1 MIAFARRAGDDYGIL
16 YANPATYSANQKST
30 AMQEISLLNSV
41 IGPVMRG
48 PSSSH
53 CAAPYMMA
61 KLVRE
66 LSCANGE
73 TLKSAVVRFDPRG
86 SFAPCYKAQS
96 SDENFAAGLARA
108 KLTDSDYREILG
120 RVEQGEGFHFSV
132 EVTELENNNH
142 PNRVDLE
149 LNVATPDGEE
159 RTDLYTGASV
169 GGGMYYID
177 SRNGER
183 LFMTGKTATVFVW
196 GSGAVAQAGELAKEL
211 AVGGNSLL
219 GVSVDPDHQRV
230 EIALQ
235 ALPHADILASIRN
248 RDGIVDVRFADASQ
262 YPVCATDDLFSESA
276 AVIAVADDQEGGSI
290 ADAALVLEAKRLGLS
305 RDATRALFRE
315 RCELMLR
322 VVAEGFD
329 AKPED
334 NVMRFLTLRARTVR
348 DANLPAGL
356 GGPVLQDAMAGA
368 LSAMERDSNRGL
380 VCAAPTAGSAGVV
393 PGTLYGL
400 IRHGIDLEGATDAL
414 QTMALIGA
422 VFAARGT
429 FAAEC
434 GGCSVETGASAAM
447 AAAGV
452 AQAYGGTPKQ
462 CFDAASMCLMN
473 TLGLVCDPVGG
484 DVEIPCHARNVAGVS
499 HAFSSA
505 MAVLAGFDAV
515 LAYDELVD
523 QTVKIGNMM
532 HPDLRCTARGGCAAT
547 KTALR
552 MVEAVS
558 QKP

>member
-1 MIAFARRAGDDYGIL
+1 
-16 YANPATYSANQKST
+16 
-30 AMQEISLLNSV
+30 MQEISLLNSV

-66 LSCANGE
+66 LSCSDGE
-73 TLKSAVVRFDPRG
+73 VLKNAVVRFDPNG
-86 SFAPCYKAQS
+86 SFAPVYKAQS
-96 SDENFAAGLARA
+96 SDENFAAGLAGA
-108 KLTDSDYREILG
+108 KLTDPDYRDILG
-120 RVEQGEGFHFSV
+120 RVERGEGFQFGV

-149 LNVATPDGEE
+149 LTVETADGTL
-159 RTDLYTGASV
+159 RTDLYAGASV

-177 SRNGER
+177 AMNGEPVF
-183 LFMTGKTATVFVW
+183 LTGKTATVFVW
-196 GSGAVAQAGELAKEL
+196 GDGAVLDADDIAQKLAI
-211 AVGGNSLL
+211 GTNTLL
-219 GVSVDPDHQRV
+219 GTSVDPTHQRV
-230 EIALQ
+230 EVSLQ
-235 ALPHADILASIRN
+235 SLPDATVLDAIR
-248 RDGIVDVRFADASQ
+248 RWDGVVAVRFGDASQ
-262 YPVCATDDLFSESA
+262 YPVCTGDDLFSTA
-276 AVIAVADDQEGGSI
+276 DGVIAVALQQPGGSL

-305 RDATRALFRE
+305 RAATRKLFRE

-334 NVMRFLTLRARTVR
+334 NVMRFLTLRARKVR
-348 DANLPAGL
+348 DANLPGGL

-400 IRHGIDLEGATDAL
+400 IRHGIDIDGATDAL
-414 QTMALIGA
+414 QVMAVIGA

-452 AQAYGGTPKQ
+452 AYAYGGDAKQ
-462 CFDAASMCLMN
+462 CFDAGSMCLMN

-515 LAYDELVD
+515 LQYDELVD
-523 QTVKIGNMM
+523 QTVKIGSMM

-547 KTALR
+547 KTAHR
-552 MVEAVS
+552 MVEAVT
-558 QKP
+558 QGM

>member
-1 MIAFARRAGDDYGIL
+1 
-16 YANPATYSANQKST
+16 
-30 AMQEISLLNSV
+30 MQEISLLNSV

-61 KLVRE
+61 KLARE
-66 LSCANGE
+66 LSCSNSE
-73 TLKSAVVRFDPRG
+73 VLKNAVVRFDPCG
-86 SFAPCYKAQS
+86 SFAPVYQAQS
-96 SDENFAAGLARA
+96 SDENFAAGLAGA
-108 KLTDSDYREILG
+108 QLTDTDYRDILP
-120 RVEQGEGFHFSV
+120 RVMRGEGFQFAI
-132 EVTELENNNH
+132 EICELENNNH

-149 LNVATPDGEE
+149 LTVETADGDV
-159 RTDLYTGASV
+159 RTDLYAGASV

-177 SRNGER
+177 AINGAPVF
-183 LFMTGKTATVFVW
+183 LTGKTATVFVW
-196 GSGAVAQAGELAKEL
+196 GAGAVADADAIAQEL
-211 AVGGNSLL
+211 AVGTNRLL
-219 GVSVDPDHQRV
+219 GTLVDPAHDRV
-230 EIALQ
+230 EVSLQSLPDAAVIAGV
-235 ALPHADILASIRN
+235 RG
-248 RDGIVDVRFADASQ
+248 RDGVLAVRFGDASQ
-262 YPVCATDDLFSESA
+262 YPVCATDDLFSTTD
-276 AVIAVADDQEGGSI
+276 AVIAVAHQQPGGAL
-290 ADAALVLEAKRLGLS
+290 ADAALVLEAQRLGLS
-305 RDATRALFRE
+305 RSATRDLFRE

-334 NVMRFLTLRARTVR
+334 NVMRFLTLRARKVR

-414 QTMALIGA
+414 QVMAVIGA

-452 AQAYGGTPKQ
+452 AQAYGGDAKQ

-515 LAYDELVD
+515 LQYDELVD
-523 QTVKIGNMM
+523 QTVKIGSMM

-552 MVEAVS
+552 MVEAVT
-558 QKP
+558 QGA